1 MTKHSMTTNRPEKI
15 LFMFT
20 LLLQKTARQ
29 MMEETA
35 DGIIEVEHLSERTK
49 HSEPV
54 EVLEPHRDERH
65 IFEFTL

>member
-1 MTKHSMTTNRPEKI
+1 
-15 LFMFT
+15 MFT

-35 DGIIEVEHLSERTK
+35 DGIIKFEHLSERTK
-49 HSEPV
+49 HSELV